1 MSNVCFKWLVYTRI
15 IPNTYVLGPVWPYPE
30 GIWHDWQGLRM
41 NDVPR
46 TRGLWAASS
55 PPGPAAPPLAG
66 EVVADVASVGGGITG
81 CSAAYHLARA
91 GQAPVRLEAER
102 LGFGGAGRHVGLM
115 NAGLSGMPIDL
126 LTTPDSPSGQRLL
139 D

>member
-46 TRGLWAASS
+46 THGLWAASS

-66 EVVADVASVGGGITG
+66 EVVADVAIVGGGFTG

-91 GQAPVRLEAER
+91 GQVPVLIEAER
-102 LGFGGAGRHVGLM
+102 VGRSEEHTSELQSLM
-115 NAGLSGMPIDL
+115 RISYAVF
-126 LTTPDSPSGQRLL
+126 RLKKKTERYSST
-139 D
+139 DV